1 MPGIVHTKR
10 GGQVYPPDWSQIG
23 YDDTPISTMNGF
35 NYAKDIQDNWDT
47 SVHTYTEKYRDDYHL
62 MYFPKMDDAITVSME
77 RCARMFQGS
86 NLEYFDSSMPF
97 VQEFSSMFASCK
109 NLRYCRITGL
119 DTPGVGLTNANGLF
133 TDCYEIRE
141 VDIDFSDLPSGC
153 TQAKNLFSGCWKLEK
168 AYLENDYIELAD
180 TAFQNTYKM
189 QECYVKLPKC
199 RECSF
204 YAMGSQTDD
213 GTKVYV
219 WIGST
224 STYTNTHV
232 SFEKAKINGAPVAS
246 KSSEPSG
253 EICLYN
259 VDSAQSIFRDAI
271 FTPYENHGVN
281 AAITLEPSTGHTMN
295 CSYMFQRATVKSSG
309 FSSLTIGK
317 FSNGNY
323 MFDHFVI
330 EESYKHLVLSM
341 VDFSA
346 ATSLN
351 YCFANMDVKK
361 ITGLDNTNLG
371 SCTSMTDMFSGSN
384 TLDNDTV
391 NDILQLLT
399 TATAYTG
406 TKTLAALGFTST
418 YYPAAT
424 IQSLSN
430 YSAFTAA
437 GWSIGY

>member
-47 SVHTYTEKYRDDYHL
+47 SVHTYTEKYRDDYAL
-62 MYFPKMDDAITVSME
+62 MYFPKMSDDITVSME

-86 NLEYFDSSMPF
+86 NLEYFDSSLPF

-119 DTPGVGLTNANGLF
+119 DTPGVGVTNANGLF

-153 TQAKNLFSGCWKLEK
+153 TQAKNVFSGCWKLEK
-168 AYLENDYIELAD
+168 AYVNNDYIELAD
-180 TAFQNTYKM
+180 GTFQNTYKM
-189 QECYVKLPKC
+189 QECYVRLPKC

-213 GTKVYV
+213 GTKVHIV
-219 WIGST
+219 IGDT
-224 STYTNTHV
+224 STYSNTHV
-232 SFEKAKINGAPVAS
+232 SFEKAKISA
-246 KSSEPSG
+246 EPHPLATSDTMG
-253 EICLYN
+253 EIALYK

-271 FTPYENHGVN
+271 LVGSSHTSNVAISATPD
-281 AAITLEPSTGHTMN
+281 TGHTMN
-295 CSYMFQRATVKSSG
+295 CSYMFQRTTVKSSG
-309 FSSLTIGK
+309 LNNLTIGK

-323 MFDHFVI
+323 MFDHLVI
-330 EESYKHLVLSM
+330 ENSYKHMIVNNI
-341 VDFSA
+341 DFSY
-346 ATSLN
+346 ATTLN
-351 YCFANMDVKK
+351 YAFANMDVKK
-361 ITGLDNTNLG
+361 ITGFGNTNLN

-399 TATAYTG
+399 TATAYAG

-424 IQSLSN
+424 IQNLTN
-430 YSAFTAA
+430 YTAFTSA
-437 GWSIGY
+437 GWAIGY